1 MYCEKFVAC
10 IKVNGKILRE
20 NKDIVHLPFG
30 TEYSILLKNLSSKRA
45 KVNVFVDGDD
55 VLDCSSI
62 LLGAHDETELEG
74 FLKGFK
80 VSNKFKFIEKT
91 EKISDYRGDKA
102 EDGLVRVEY
111 SFEESNCW
119 CPTTYIP
126 WWTSMGDS
134 KWPDRMDVTYRSEVK
149 TTRPDLSPGFG
160 NEQVFYS
167 SNTQDSSAGKPN
179 VDPSYSASVNMNS
192 SVKCSVNENELG
204 ITVKGSKSNQNFV
217 SGSIGSVGEKHTI
230 ILKLTGYSSKTF
242 KIIKK
247 PVLVKQKIE
256 CPTCGTKSKS
266 NINFCPEC
274 GTCLN

>member
-1 MYCEKFVAC
+1 MMYCEKFVVC

-111 SFEESNCW
+111 SFEESDCW
-119 CPTTYIP
+119 CPSTYIP
-126 WWTSMGDS
+126 WWTPRRESI
-134 KWPDRMDVTYRSEVK
+134 WPDRMDVTYRSEVK
-149 TTRPDLSPGFG
+149 TNNTDLSSDVG
-160 NEQVFYS
+160 NNQVFYS
-167 SNTQDSSAGKPN
+167 SHVQDSSAGKPN
-179 VDPSYSASVNMNS
+179 VDPFYSANVNINS
-192 SVKCSVNENELG
+192 SVSENELG
-204 ITVKGSKSNQNFV
+204 ITVKGSKSSQNFV
-217 SGSIGSVGEKHTI
+217 RGSIGSVGEKNII
-230 ILKLTGYSSKTF
+230 ILKLTGYNSKTF

-274 GTCLN
+274 GTALF